1 LGGDNFANE
10 KNDATNAYYIYN
22 RGNITYSGAGHNPS
36 GLSDDEAK
44 LFVNTMIAAYRA
56 GSGAAGVSFR
66 TAADDEA
73 SVLLFPVQTQIE
85 EIEDENGVERSVEVT
100 RSLSGEQTTYF
111 KIVNSNLKTD
121 NTTLAVD
128 LYYEVPSNTTGAVT
142 ATSLGIKVS
151 NDTAVNDALFLKNVS
166 MGSIYRADDETTPA
180 TRTNLSS
187 DVLYKTTV
195 PADVLKYVASL
206 ADQTD
211 PTLNKDGKLYIVA
224 TTTIKVDE
232 TTTNTYKSF
241 DVLTLKR
248 LGLLRLE

>member
-1 LGGDNFANE
+1 MIERRKVTESLNGD
-10 KNDATNAYYIYN
+10 
-22 RGNITYSGAGHNPS
+22 
-36 GLSDDEAK
+36 
-44 LFVNTMIAAYRA
+44 
-56 GSGAAGVSFR
+56 
-66 TAADDEA
+66 
-73 SVLLFPVQTQIE
+73 
-85 EIEDENGVERSVEVT
+85 
-100 RSLSGEQTTYF
+100 QTTYF
-111 KIVNSNLKTD
+111 KITNSNLKTD

-128 LYYEVPSNTTGAVT
+128 LYYEVPSNTTGAVS

-151 NDTAVNDALFLKNVS
+151 NDTDVNNALYLKQVP

-206 ADQTD
+206 ANQDSTAD
-211 PTLNKDGKLYIVA
+211 KDGKLYIVA
-224 TTTIKVDE
+224 TTTIKIDE